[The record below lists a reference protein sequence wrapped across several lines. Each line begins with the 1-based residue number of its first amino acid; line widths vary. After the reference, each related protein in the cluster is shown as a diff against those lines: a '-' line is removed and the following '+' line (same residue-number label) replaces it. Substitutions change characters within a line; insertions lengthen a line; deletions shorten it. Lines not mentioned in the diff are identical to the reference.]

1 MLPPDPTITSQARH
15 PEVKLL
21 EFYWIRISTSTKS
34 QACSL
39 PHIGS
44 FVYACAYAHAHF
56 QELTVCSL
64 SPHDSSLHSLAHC
77 RAMYGWGAR
86 Y

>member
-21 EFYWIRISTSTKS
+21 EFCWIRIR

-39 PHIGS
+39 SHIGS
-44 FVYACAYAHAHF
+44 FVYACAYAHVHI
-56 QELTVCSL
+56 Q
-64 SPHDSSLHSLAHC
+64 
-77 RAMYGWGAR
+77 
-86 Y
+86 

>member
-56 QELTVCSL
+56 Q
-64 SPHDSSLHSLAHC
+64 
-77 RAMYGWGAR
+77 
-86 Y
+86 